1 MSSLSSSSH
10 GFKHPN
16 TPQHVLMCVL
26 SSSSHGFKHPNTPQ
40 HVLMCVLN
48 TVCSTT
54 CSVCPHCLTSAR
66 PTVSGTDEGNQ
77 ADPMITGVV
86 NGPGLDKGSVYSS
99 MGVAEANVAGTGA
112 CFALVLPPW
121 SHTINK
127 DLPLPTIVIW
137 NDSEKRFDNG
147 NATVAQYVVCVQEL
161 IRDIIGTG
169 KQEEDW
175 ELPVE
180 NSIQSNSRVLTDSA
194 LFSVFVALYLD
205 SFDEDNVDPTLLT
218 KETSGLNS
226 YCRTRHSITTAELQA
241 VRLLLIAKA
250 KRLKGFATDLEKSGT
265 ITKAN
270 WMGGFADKLLISLI
284 SGRKLVCFSD
294 LASNAD
300 LFAPL
305 SSNFTIFNAAA
316 EGKYVLSSADLQFD
330 VKNRELHFDRNE
342 AVVRNSCARLAA
354 PPAAESNLQEFNKHF
369 NPNSDV
375 FMLHTSGGSHY
386 VGLPAK
392 QSELQ
397 CKKAVEGVAV
407 RIEVSTPWIATL
419 NAPG

>member
-1 MSSLSSSSH
+1 MSS
-10 GFKHPN
+10 
-16 TPQHVLMCVL
+16 L

-86 NGPGLDKGSVYSS
+86 NGPGLDKELVYSS
-99 MGVAEANVAGTGA
+99 MGVAEASVAGTGA

-127 DLPLPTIVIW
+127 DLPLPTIVDW
-137 NDSEKRFDNG
+137 NDSEKRFDNS

-218 KETSGLNS
+218 KETSGLNA
-226 YCRTRHSITTAELQA
+226 YCRTRQSITTAELQA

-250 KRLKGFATDLEKSGT
+250 TRLKGVATDLEKSGT

-294 LASNAD
+294 NLASNAD
-300 LFAPL
+300 LLARL

-316 EGKYVLSSADLQFD
+316 ESKYVLSSADLQFN
-330 VKNRELHFDRNE
+330 VKNGELHFDRNE

-354 PPAAESNLQEFNKHF
+354 PSAESNLQDFNKHF

-392 QSELQ
+392 QS
-397 CKKAVEGVAV
+397 VPV
-407 RIEVSTPWIATL
+407 RIEVSPPWIATL

>member
-1 MSSLSSSSH
+1 
-10 GFKHPN
+10 
-16 TPQHVLMCVL
+16 
-26 SSSSHGFKHPNTPQ
+26 
-40 HVLMCVLN
+40 
-48 TVCSTT
+48 
-54 CSVCPHCLTSAR
+54 
-66 PTVSGTDEGNQ
+66 VSGTDEGNQ

-86 NGPGLDKGSVYSS
+86 NGPGLDKGSVYSI

-137 NDSEKRFDNG
+137 NDSEKRFDNS

-284 SGRKLVCFSD
+284 SGRKLVSVTWQAMQISSLHCRQISRFSMQPRK
-294 LASNAD
+294 ANT
-300 LFAPL
+300 FYPL
-305 SSNFTIFNAAA
+305 QICNLMSKTGNFT
-316 EGKYVLSSADLQFD
+316 L
-330 VKNRELHFDRNE
+330 
-342 AVVRNSCARLAA
+342 
-354 PPAAESNLQEFNKHF
+354 
-369 NPNSDV
+369 
-375 FMLHTSGGSHY
+375 
-386 VGLPAK
+386 
-392 QSELQ
+392 
-397 CKKAVEGVAV
+397 
-407 RIEVSTPWIATL
+407 IEMRPWCEIL
-419 NAPG
+419 VQD